1 MGGNVDGIPNERLQA
16 GERFSV
22 EYAPVERE
30 LSRKVGG
37 VRFSSP
43 IAMRNE
49 FTTIRMY
56 HKVSGALLDKKLAI
70 GVPVT
75 RETESGYKTDTVTM
89 WMNEVEWQFEQ
100 EWNSAKN
107 KVLAFGKSNRTANGE
122 YLNIGKSGEVIRMG
136 SGLYEQIEVANTS
149 YYNTFSIKVLEDA
162 LYELSVSKLDMGDRT
177 FIIRTG
183 ERGAIQFHRAV
194 RNEVS
199 GWSMYQLNGDALGVV
214 KKVASPLHENALSAG
229 YQFVEYLAPN
239 GVKVKL
245 EVDPF
250 YDDPVNNLA
259 A

>member
-1 MGGNVDGIPNERLQA
+1 
-16 GERFSV
+16 
-22 EYAPVERE
+22 
-30 LSRKVGG
+30 
-37 VRFSSP
+37 
-43 IAMRNE
+43 
-49 FTTIRMY
+49 
-56 HKVSGALLDKKLAI
+56 
-70 GVPVT
+70 
-75 RETESGYKTDTVTM
+75 
-89 WMNEVEWQFEQ
+89 
-100 EWNSAKN
+100 
-107 KVLAFGKSNRTANGE
+107 
-122 YLNIGKSGEVIRMG
+122 MG